1 MIIEKNGKPYAI
13 PPFNTESATLKVK
26 AAENAWNSKDPARV
40 ALALLKIPKI
50 GRASCRERVSSPV

>member
-40 ALALLKIPKI
+40 ALALLKIPNGEIEPNSLGDAKK
-50 GRASCRERVSSPV
+50 